1 MGRLLWLGQ
10 PKAERTRTFEIC
22 ADTANARAND
32 STSVM
37 LRYGTDSLSLL
48 SAARRRYVPSRSRLC
63 LRREF
68 LQRCTLSLRKSTHA
82 ETTESADVAVRKK
95 TSIAG
100 VRGACCPIH
109 AASHRLLAI
118 KIDLP
123 VSAHTYK
130 TKIYVKV

>member
-1 MGRLLWLGQ
+1 MGPPPQ
-10 PKAERTRTFEIC
+10 PKAERARTFEIC

-48 SAARRRYVPSRSRLC
+48 SAVRRRYVPSAGVVCAFGGSFCSVALFHC
-63 LRREF
+63 A
-68 LQRCTLSLRKSTHA
+68 KSTHA